1 MLMTRALLLSIVVLV
16 LIGCG
21 QTAIPPGSGVA
32 PSASRGPTFIPLES
46 QTPAPTPEPIAV
58 VSIESRGGECPSGAC
73 TRLVNIEGDGTLHE
87 VIPTDVVL
95 GTVPDP
101 LLEAL
106 RLEVEQANFAQLQ
119 SRPFTGECPTN
130 VDGQETI
137 YTFHVSTGD
146 EELASCKVA
155 IDPNHPLFQAL
166 AAALGAAGG
175 LGGN

>member
-1 MLMTRALLLSIVVLV
+1 MVMTRALLVSIVALV

-21 QTAIPPGSGVA
+21 QSALPSGSAA

-46 QTPAPTPEPIAV
+46 QAPAPTAEPLAL
-58 VSIESRGGECPSGAC
+58 VSIETRGGECPAGPC
-73 TRLVNIEGDGTLHE
+73 RRLVNIEGDGSLHE

-106 RLEVEQANFAQLQ
+106 RIEIEQANYPLLQ
-119 SRPFTGECPTN
+119 SRPFTGECPTH

-146 EELASCKVA
+146 EELASCKVV
-155 IDPNHPLFQAL
+155 IDPNHPLFRAV
-166 AAALGAAGG
+166 AAALAAAGG
-175 LGGN
+175 LGG